1 MENIYSRRRF
11 IIKPFGNKSKNPKKE
26 KLKKKVI
33 KFIIIISISIYGFK
47 TCLDYIQPVYETLC
61 NEKSK
66 SVATIITNR
75 QTTIY
80 MNKYQYDELFSIEK
94 DNNGNITLI
103 KANVTP
109 INNMISDLTESIQHE
124 FDNVGTQTIEI
135 TTFKEITIPTINN
148 ITEEVVDETEDYSV
162 IIYVVK
168 PNDTLWKIAKKYGST
183 IDDIVRVNGIERPEK
198 ISTTLYCCLLT
209 RYTDCLLLQLDGKLN
224 LFVIL
229 PIMFI
234 QIV

>member
-11 IIKPFGNKSKNPKKE
+11 IIKPFWGNKSKNPKKE

-109 INNMISDLTESIQHE
+109 INNMISDLT
-124 FDNVGTQTIEI
+124 
-135 TTFKEITIPTINN
+135 
-148 ITEEVVDETEDYSV
+148 
-162 IIYVVK
+162 
-168 PNDTLWKIAKKYGST
+168 
-183 IDDIVRVNGIERPEK
+183 
-198 ISTTLYCCLLT
+198 
-209 RYTDCLLLQLDGKLN
+209 
-224 LFVIL
+224 
-229 PIMFI
+229 
-234 QIV
+234 